1 MPPPHT
7 TTRACVGSSGGV
19 LPPTE
24 EEKRRVQQSAA
35 VGGATQRRSARQ
47 RESIGGAATARR
59 AVPGATDGH
68 EVPRIEGAPIRT
80 STSETPFRTP
90 KESVVP
96 SPLRYFYTIARLRLV
111 QAAPLL
117 PLVYRLTSAQDP
129 TARLGG
135 THIAALTA
143 VLLRRL

>member
-1 MPPPHT
+1 MCCPQPKKKRGVCSRALPSVAQHSAGALDNARASAAPPP
-7 TTRACVGSSGGV
+7 RAGACRVRRMDKGG
-19 LPPTE
+19 E
-24 EEKRRVQQSAA
+24 
-35 VGGATQRRSARQ
+35 
-47 RESIGGAATARR
+47 
-59 AVPGATDGH
+59 
-68 EVPRIEGAPIRT
+68 RIDSKFEAAPIRT

>member
-1 MPPPHT
+1 MDK
-7 TTRACVGSSGGV
+7 GV
-19 LPPTE
+19 E
-24 EEKRRVQQSAA
+24 
-35 VGGATQRRSARQ
+35 
-47 RESIGGAATARR
+47 
-59 AVPGATDGH
+59 
-68 EVPRIEGAPIRT
+68 RIDSNFQAAPIRT

-96 SPLRYFYTIARLRLV
+96 SPLPYFYTIARLRLV